1 MNEILLGVDPRE
13 QSVPALVWAADE
25 AVRRGLVL
33 RLVVAVPPAHDGL
46 RYDALAHQSALRTRA
61 ESAIAN
67 AEDLVRELHDGLRIA
82 TERVNGVPATVLRDM
97 AAHVA
102 LVVVGSRRL
111 GSVAEVFSE
120 SSVVAPLTARA
131 DCPVVVVR
139 APEHTTVHP
148 PTVVVGVDGS
158 ESSQAAVAFALAE
171 ASLREARLRAVWV
184 WPRSVLAHDD
194 GEEGLA
200 ERRRLLA
207 ESVAG
212 WAERYPDVAIS
223 QEVLRGHPVEQLALM
238 SQESLSLVVGRR
250 GRGGYSG
257 MRLGSTV
264 HGLLHRA
271 PCPVITVPLP
281 QRERR
286 TGDPSWADRSRSGT
300 ADRPV
305 PAPLGTGTR
314 PPPSGTV
321 GRENA
326 PGPSAGSA
334 EARELWRRP
343 WDRYDASYRSRNW
356 GGTTSA
362 ERVARTPRWAR

>member
-46 RYDALAHQSALRTRA
+46 RYDALARQSALRMRA

-67 AEDLVRELHDGLRIA
+67 AEDLVRYLHDGLRIA

-97 AAHVA
+97 AAHAA

-111 GSVAEVFSE
+111 GRAAEMFSE
-120 SSVVAPLTARA
+120 SSVAVPLTARA

-139 APEHTTVHP
+139 APEHTAVHP
-148 PTVVVGVDGS
+148 PALVVGVDGS
-158 ESSQAAVAFALAE
+158 ESSQAAVAFAVEE
-171 ASLREARLRAVWV
+171 ASMREARLRAVWV
-184 WPRSVLAHDD
+184 WPRPVLAHDD

-212 WAERYPDVAIS
+212 WAERYPDVAVS
-223 QEVLRGHPVEQLALM
+223 HEVLRGHPVEQLALA

-314 PPPSGTV
+314 PPPRGTL
-321 GRENA
+321 GREDA

-334 EARELWRRP
+334 ER
-343 WDRYDASYRSRNW
+343 
-356 GGTTSA
+356 
-362 ERVARTPRWAR
+362 

>member
-46 RYDALAHQSALRTRA
+46 RYDALARQSALGIRA
-61 ESAIAN
+61 ESALAN

-82 TERVNGVPATVLRDM
+82 TERVNGAPATVLRDM
-97 AAHVA
+97 AGHAA
-102 LVVVGSRRL
+102 LVVLGSRRL
-111 GSVAEVFSE
+111 GRAAEMFSE
-120 SSVVAPLTARA
+120 GSVVVPLTAQA

-139 APEHTTVHP
+139 APEHTTVYP
-148 PTVVVGVDGS
+148 PTLVVGVDGS
-158 ESSQAAVAFALAE
+158 ESSRAAVAFAVEE
-171 ASLREARLRAVWV
+171 ASLRAARLRAVWV
-184 WPRSVLAHDD
+184 WPRSVLARDGD
-194 GEEGLA
+194 GESGLT

-207 ESVAG
+207 RSVAG

-223 QEVLRGHPVEQLALM
+223 EEVLRGHPVEQLALT

-286 TGDPSWADRSRSGT
+286 TGDPPWADRSWTDPPWTDRSRSGT
-300 ADRPV
+300 AGRPL
-305 PAPLGTGTR
+305 P
-314 PPPSGTV
+314 
-321 GRENA
+321 
-326 PGPSAGSA
+326 
-334 EARELWRRP
+334 
-343 WDRYDASYRSRNW
+343 Y
-356 GGTTSA
+356 
-362 ERVARTPRWAR
+362 